1 MNTEPLPAIEPV
13 TDEDVLAAVNLPRRA
28 LEPQTKHILEQDRR
42 RVAER
47 QAARLVVRAPF
58 TNAMV
63 RRLREISHAVTQGPE
78 ALRRECSMRVPAE
91 PDRDAD
97 LVLASAADEIERLRA
112 EVAEA
117 DADYD
122 DAVTLAQLNL
132 AHFRAAEAEVA
143 RLTAA
148 LNGKEKSDG

>member
-1 MNTEPLPAIEPV
+1 MNTEPQIEPV
-13 TDEDVLAAVNLPRRA
+13 TDDDLRAAQNIGERPGQIRLVA
-28 LEPQTKHILEQDRR
+28 ILEQDRR

-47 QAARLVVRAPF
+47 QAP
-58 TNAMV
+58 
-63 RRLREISHAVTQGPE
+63 
-78 ALRRECSMRVPAE
+78 
-91 PDRDAD
+91 
-97 LVLASAADEIERLRA
+97 EIERLRA

-148 LNGKEKSDG
+148 NGWRPIETAPKDGKRVLLSWPSTLVTVGQISNLRAGAEWPTHWMPLPEPQKEKGNG